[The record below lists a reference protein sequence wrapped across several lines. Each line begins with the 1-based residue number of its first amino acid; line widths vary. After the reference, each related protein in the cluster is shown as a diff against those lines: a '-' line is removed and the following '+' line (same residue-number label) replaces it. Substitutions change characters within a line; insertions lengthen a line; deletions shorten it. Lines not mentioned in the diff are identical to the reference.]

1 MMTVSEPD
9 AVLARA
15 WIEQPGCRAVLKA
28 LDADEGKTRIVG
40 GAVRDAL
47 LGRTV
52 NDIDL
57 ATQYLPEQ
65 VIAKVEAAGLKAVP
79 TGLDHGTITVVSDH
93 QPYEV
98 TTLRKDV
105 ETDGRRATIAY
116 TDNWSDDA
124 LRRDFTMNALYADR
138 DGRIYDAVGG
148 RADLDH
154 RRLRFIG
161 DAETRIREDYLRIL
175 RFFRFA
181 SQIEP
186 LALDRAGLM
195 ACADLA
201 GGMRDLSAERVQAE
215 LLKLLGGH
223 GPVDALRQ
231 MAAANILGH
240 VLPEARSMARLEA
253 LVRVERERLFESDP
267 LRRFYV
273 LAGARH
279 AADVG
284 ARLRFSNKMQDRL
297 KAMAIAEEVQ
307 RAHKLIAPVMEV
319 AAMQRALHKLGAPAF
334 RDLVIFLWAEDQGD
348 GRENLWRALLAHADV
363 WQPRNLPVS
372 GEDIMAAGVKPGP
385 QVGQL
390 LSLLDDWWCENGFPD
405 REAVLARLFE
415 LV

>member
-1 MMTVSEPD
+1 MMEVSVPD
-9 AVLARA
+9 AVLAKHWLDR
-15 WIEQPGCRAVLKA
+15 PGCKDVLRA
-28 LDADEGKTRIVG
+28 LDGDDGKTRIVG

-47 LGRTV
+47 LGRPV

-57 ATQYLPEQ
+57 ATQYMPEQ

-79 TGLDHGTITVVSDH
+79 TGLDHGTITVVAAH
-93 QPYEV
+93 QPFEV

-105 ETDGRRATIAY
+105 VTDGRRATIAY
-116 TDNWSDDA
+116 TDQWAEDA
-124 LRRDFTMNALYADR
+124 KRRDFTINALYADQ

-154 RRLRFIG
+154 RCLRFIG

-175 RFFRFA
+175 RFFRFS

-186 LALDRAGLM
+186 LALDRDGVM
-195 ACADLA
+195 ACAALA
-201 GGMRDLSAERVQAE
+201 QGMANLSAERVQSE
-215 LLKLLGGH
+215 LIKLLGGH

-231 MAAANILGH
+231 MAASNILGH

-253 LVRVERERLFESDP
+253 LVRVERDRLFTSDP
-267 LRRFYV
+267 LRRFYG
-273 LAGARH
+273 LLGPRQAEKTGQ
-279 AADVG
+279 
-284 ARLRFSNKMQDRL
+284 RLRFSNKMLARL
-297 KAMAIAEEVQ
+297 ESMARAEEVQ
-307 RAHKLIAPVMEV
+307 RAHKMIAPVMEV
-319 AAMQRALHKLGAPAF
+319 AAMQRALHRLGTQAF

-363 WQPRNLPVS
+363 WQPRTLPVT
-372 GEDIMAAGVKPGP
+372 GDDIMAVGVKPGP

-390 LSLLDDWWCENGFPD
+390 LSLLDDWWCENGFPE
-405 REAVLARLFE
+405 RVAVLARLYE